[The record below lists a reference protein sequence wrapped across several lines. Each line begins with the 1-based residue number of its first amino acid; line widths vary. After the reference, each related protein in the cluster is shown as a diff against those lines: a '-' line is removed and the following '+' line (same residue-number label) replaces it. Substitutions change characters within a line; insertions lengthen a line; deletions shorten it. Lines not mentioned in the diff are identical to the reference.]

1 MKRVTLLVITILLV
15 IITYGDVKYN
25 STGINSATLFVIL
38 VFFTIVSILLT
49 LIIDRKTLKKRYLEK
64 EKELKLLN
72 NELEETN
79 KELES
84 SYNKIEKLNS
94 SILKT
99 LELSSFFAAPK
110 LMEKDFEKKV
120 LELALEIIEP
130 AENGSIYLFDEKDNA
145 KMVFAKGYNYQ
156 KINELNLKMGELII
170 PENAKVVKNIHE
182 INKIKMSSEK
192 FKEFESLGGDLKETL
207 ITPIVFNDELFGII
221 TLDILN
227 NDHINNFEDYHTKI
241 MDYFGK
247 TFAGFLK
254 MLKFIKQEGK
264 FHKDIALILV
274 KALEYYDNYTRGHSE
289 RVATWASLIAEKMNF
304 DKPKIEQIYW
314 AGVLHDIGKIFISQ
328 SILNKAGRLL
338 PEEYEK
344 IKLHPVKGEELINK
358 VDEMKYISKIIRHH
372 HERYD
377 GKGYPDGLI
386 GENIP
391 IESRILTVV
400 DSFDAMISDR
410 PYKKPLSKKQALDEL
425 KKMSWKQFDGKIVE
439 IFYDIINSNED
450 IDNKNN
456 KDK

>member
-1 MKRVTLLVITILLV
+1 MKRVALLVMTILLV
-15 IITYGDVKYN
+15 IITYGDVKNNN
-25 STGINSATLFVIL
+25 STGINSATLFVVL
-38 VFFTIVSILLT
+38 SVFTVISILLT

-64 EKELKLLN
+64 EKELKHLN
-72 NELEETN
+72 DELEEAN

-156 KINELNLKMGELII
+156 KINELNLKKSELII
-170 PENAKVVKNIHE
+170 PEKAKIVKNIHE
-182 INKIKMSSEK
+182 INRTKMPLDK
-192 FKEFESLGGDLKETL
+192 FKEFELLGGDLKETL
-207 ITPIVFNDELFGII
+207 IAPITFNDELFGII

-227 NDHINNFEDYHTKI
+227 NDHINKFEDYHTKI

-264 FHKDIALILV
+264 FHKDIALTLV

-304 DKPKIEQIYW
+304 DKQKIEQIYW
-314 AGVLHDIGKIFISQ
+314 AGILHDIGKIFVPQ
-328 SILNKAGRLL
+328 VILNKTGKLTN
-338 PEEYEK
+338 EEFEK

-377 GKGYPDGLI
+377 GKGYPDGLK
-386 GENIP
+386 GEEIP
-391 IESRILTVV
+391 IESRILAVV
-400 DSFDAMISDR
+400 DSFDAMISER
-410 PYKKPLSKKQALDEL
+410 PYKQPLTKEEAIMEL
-425 KKMSWKQFDGKIVE
+425 KRMSMKQFDGNVVS
-439 IFYDIINSNED
+439 IFADIIVNQND
-450 IDNKNN
+450 KNN
-456 KDK
+456 KH